1 MAEVSVADVEE
12 SLAPSQ
18 PPPADGAQALEPPQ
32 HPANA
37 AQALAPPVNGQPT
50 EAALLAAV
58 PKPAPKKRNLR
69 RGIPLEP
76 ESLPGAP
83 AIQPPVVQTYVNGI
97 VIGNV
102 PATPVP
108 GTPRNSEQPEK
119 KQPKNRKAKI
129 DDMLKE
135 TDDDDDKENG
145 GANMSIIANAG
156 LLAGSK

>member
-1 MAEVSVADVEE
+1 MAEVSLADVEE

-18 PPPADGAQALEPPQ
+18 PPADGAQALEPPQ

-102 PATPVP
+102 PGTPVP

-135 TDDDDDKENG
+135 TDDDDKENG

>member
-1 MAEVSVADVEE
+1 MVSLADVEE

-18 PPPADGAQALEPPQ
+18 PPADGAQALVPPQ

-37 AQALAPPVNGQPT
+37 AQALVPPGNGQPT

-58 PKPAPKKRNLR
+58 PKPEPKKRNLR
-69 RGIPLEP
+69 RTRPLEP
-76 ESLPGAP
+76 ESLPGTP
-83 AIQPPVVQTYVNGI
+83 AIEPPVIQSQPI

-102 PATPVP
+102 PGTPVP
-108 GTPRNSEQPEK
+108 LEPGQPEK

-129 DDMLKE
+129 GELLESDDE
-135 TDDDDDKENG
+135 KENG
-145 GANMSIIANAG
+145 GANMRIIANAG

>member
-69 RGIPLEP
+69 RANPLKP
-76 ESLPGAP
+76 ESLPGTP
-83 AIQPPVVQTYVNGI
+83 PIQPPVVQSQPI

-102 PATPVP
+102 PGTGVP
-108 GTPRNSEQPEK
+108 QNSEQPEK

-135 TDDDDDKENG
+135 TDDDDKENG

>member
-18 PPPADGAQALEPPQ
+18 PPADGAQALEPPQ

-58 PKPAPKKRNLR
+58 PKPEPKKRNLR

-76 ESLPGAP
+76 ESLPGTP
-83 AIQPPVVQTYVNGI
+83 PIQPPVVQSQPI

-102 PATPVP
+102 PGTGVP
-108 GTPRNSEQPEK
+108 QNSEQPEK

-135 TDDDDDKENG
+135 NDDDDDDKENG

>member
-1 MAEVSVADVEE
+1 MAEVSLADVEE

-37 AQALAPPVNGQPT
+37 AQALVPPVNGQPT

-76 ESLPGAP
+76 ESLPGTP
-83 AIQPPVVQTYVNGI
+83 PIQPPVVQSQPI

-102 PATPVP
+102 PGTGVP
-108 GTPRNSEQPEK
+108 QNSEQPEK

-129 DDMLKE
+129 GDLLKE
-135 TDDDDDKENG
+135 TDDDDKENG

>member
-1 MAEVSVADVEE
+1 M
-12 SLAPSQ
+12 
-18 PPPADGAQALEPPQ
+18 PPQ

-37 AQALAPPVNGQPT
+37 AQALVPPGNGQPT

-58 PKPAPKKRNLR
+58 PERKKRNLR
-69 RGIPLEP
+69 RAKPLEP
-76 ESLPGAP
+76 ESLPGTP
-83 AIQPPVVQTYVNGI
+83 AIEPPVIQSQPI

-102 PATPVP
+102 PGTPVP
-108 GTPRNSEQPEK
+108 LEPGQPEK

-129 DDMLKE
+129 GELLESDDE
-135 TDDDDDKENG
+135 KENG

>member
-18 PPPADGAQALEPPQ
+18 PPPADGAQA
-32 HPANA
+32 
-37 AQALAPPVNGQPT
+37 PVNGQPT

-135 TDDDDDKENG
+135 NDDDDDKENG

>member
-1 MAEVSVADVEE
+1 MADVKE

-18 PPPADGAQALEPPQ
+18 PPADVPPQ

-37 AQALAPPVNGQPT
+37 AQALVPPGNGQPT

-69 RGIPLEP
+69 RAIPLEP
-76 ESLPGAP
+76 ESLPGTG

-102 PATPVP
+102 PGTPVP

-135 TDDDDDKENG
+135 NDDDDKENG

>member
-1 MAEVSVADVEE
+1 MVSLADVEE

-18 PPPADGAQALEPPQ
+18 PPADGAQALVPPQ

-37 AQALAPPVNGQPT
+37 AQALVPPGNGQPT

-58 PKPAPKKRNLR
+58 PPPEPKKRNLR
-69 RGIPLEP
+69 RAKPLEP
-76 ESLPGAP
+76 ESLPDTP
-83 AIQPPVVQTYVNGI
+83 AIEPQSLARARFLAKSQPI

-102 PATPVP
+102 PGTPVSQ
-108 GTPRNSEQPEK
+108 NSDQPEK

-129 DDMLKE
+129 GELLDSDDE
-135 TDDDDDKENG
+135 KENG
-145 GANMSIIANAG
+145 GANVPIIAKGG